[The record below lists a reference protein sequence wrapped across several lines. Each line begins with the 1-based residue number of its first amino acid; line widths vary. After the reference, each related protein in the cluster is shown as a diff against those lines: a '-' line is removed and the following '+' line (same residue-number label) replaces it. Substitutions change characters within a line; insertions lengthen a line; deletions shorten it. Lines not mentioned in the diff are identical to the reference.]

1 MSGAASSQSS
11 RASIAARSVINGLVW
26 SRARAAI
33 VLKADGLRTQ
43 PRRASAVF
51 PIAAVQISDGKAR
64 GSEHI
69 LNPDAARLGPFIQ
82 RGSHWIC
89 KSGGASFRAHR
100 STPKL
105 PFVHDANQS
114 ANGIAYTFFLAP
126 VPSSACFN
134 HAQTKAWSRQH
145 DVQRKPAPGA

>member
-26 SRARAAI
+26 SYRARAAI
-33 VLKADGLRTQ
+33 GLTRGLRT
-43 PRRASAVF
+43 PSRASAVF
-51 PIAAVQISDGKAR
+51 PSVAVPKISDGKAR

-100 STPKL
+100 STPNL

-126 VPSSACFN
+126 VLSSACFN